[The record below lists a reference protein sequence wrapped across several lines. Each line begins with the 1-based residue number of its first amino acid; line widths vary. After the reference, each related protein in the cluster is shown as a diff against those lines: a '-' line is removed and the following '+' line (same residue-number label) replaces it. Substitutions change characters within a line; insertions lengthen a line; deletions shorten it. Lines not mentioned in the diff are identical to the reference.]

1 MKDIIVNSLIKTLS
15 VIKHK
20 YFIGMIEIKDK
31 RKLLASIKQEDNF
44 RDAF

>member
-1 MKDIIVNSLIKTLS
+1 MVADGFTKALS

-20 YFIGMIEIKDK
+20 HFLGMIGIEDK
-31 RKLLASIKQEDNF
+31 KKLLAFIKQEDDF